1 MKKVWK
7 ALLAAAAVA
16 SVIPYSCLEDPQTG
30 AKSVKALRWKYPR
43 TADKQ
48 VQITIALDLTPN
60 ALPEETGAV
69 EGEAS
74 PEEEPIPEE
83 TEAL

>member
-7 ALLAAAAVA
+7 ALLTAAAVV
-16 SVIPYSCLEDPQTG
+16 SVIPYSRLEDPETG
-30 AKSVKALRWKYPR
+30 AKSIKALLWKYTR

-60 ALPEETGAV
+60 ALPEENSVV
-69 EGEAS
+69 EAEVS
-74 PEEEPIPEE
+74 PEEEPVPEE
-83 TEAL
+83 AETL